1 MYILKSEPWR
11 LIIGMLFKR
20 NFKKTSS
27 NSEQKLSKNNS
38 SLSIKNSY
46 AQALFELSSENN
58 LINDIEKQVY
68 SILELIGKSEEF
80 KDLIKDPTNKI
91 EDQLKIINKI
101 SDQFKFNDLLKKFL
115 GFIISKRR
123 FFYVEKILNDFL
135 NICSNSRGEVQAE
148 LSAAKELNEIE
159 IKNIKNELSNTF
171 GSNIKLNHKYDP
183 SLIGGLII
191 KVGSTMID
199 TSIKNK
205 LQQIEKKM
213 IEA

>member
-1 MYILKSEPWR
+1 M
-11 LIIGMLFKR
+11 
-20 NFKKTSS
+20 N
-27 NSEQKLSKNNS
+27 KNNS

-46 AQALFELSSENN
+46 SQALFELSSENN

-68 SILELIGKSEEF
+68 SILELIGKSEDF

-101 SDQFKFNDLLKKFL
+101 SDKFKFNDLLKKFL

>member
-1 MYILKSEPWR
+1 L
-11 LIIGMLFKR
+11 
-20 NFKKTSS
+20 T
-27 NSEQKLSKNNS
+27 
-38 SLSIKNSY
+38 KNSY
-46 AQALFELSSENN
+46 SRALFELASENN
-58 LINDIEKQVY
+58 SINDIEIQVLA
-68 SILELIGKSEEF
+68 ILGLIDKSKDF
-80 KDLIKDPTNKI
+80 KDFIKDPTNKI
-91 EDQLKIINKI
+91 EDQLKVINTI
-101 SDQFKFNDLLKKFL
+101 SNQFKFNELLKKFIGL
-115 GFIISKRR
+115 LVSKRR

-135 NICSNSRGEVQAE
+135 SICSNARGEIQAE
-148 LSAAKELNEIE
+148 LSAAKNLNENE
-159 IKNIKNELSNTF
+159 INNIKNELSSTF

>member
-1 MYILKSEPWR
+1 
-11 LIIGMLFKR
+11 MLFKR
-20 NFKKTSS
+20 NFLKSS
-27 NSEQKLSKNNS
+27 NSEQKLSNNNTTF
-38 SLSIKNSY
+38 LTKNSY
-46 AQALFELSSENN
+46 SQALFELASENN
-58 LINDIEKQVY
+58 STNDIEIQVS
-68 SILELIGKSEEF
+68 SILELIDKSKDF

-91 EDQLKIINKI
+91 EDQLKVINTI
-101 SDQFKFNDLLKKFL
+101 SNQFKFNELLKKFL
-115 GFIISKRR
+115 GFLVSKRR

-135 NICSNSRGEVQAE
+135 FICSNARGEIQAE
-148 LSAAKELNEIE
+148 LSAAKNLNENE
-159 IKNIKNELSNTF
+159 INNIKNELSSTF
-171 GSNIKLNHKYDP
+171 GSNIKLKHKYDP

>member
-1 MYILKSEPWR
+1 MSE
-11 LIIGMLFKR
+11 
-20 NFKKTSS
+20 NKTT
-27 NSEQKLSKNNS
+27 
-38 SLSIKNSY
+38 LSIKNSY
-46 AQALFELSSENN
+46 SQALFELASENN
-58 LINDIEKQVY
+58 LIDDIEKQAS
-68 SILELIGKSEEF
+68 SILELIRNSIDF
-80 KDLIKDPTNKI
+80 RDLIKDPTNKI

-101 SDQFKFNDLLKKFL
+101 SDQFKFNELVKKFL
-115 GFIISKRR
+115 GFIIFKRR
-123 FFYVEKILNDFL
+123 FFYVEKILKDFL
-135 NICSNSRGEVQAE
+135 TICSNSRGEIQAE

-159 IKNIKNELSNTF
+159 INNIKNELSNTF
-171 GSNIKLNHKYDP
+171 GSNIKLNQKYDP

>member
-1 MYILKSEPWR
+1 M
-11 LIIGMLFKR
+11 
-20 NFKKTSS
+20 SS
-27 NSEQKLSKNNS
+27 NSSTSLSKN
-38 SLSIKNSY
+38 SY
-46 AQALFELSSENN
+46 SQALFELASEKNSINN
-58 LINDIEKQVY
+58 IEVQVSAILGLID
-68 SILELIGKSEEF
+68 KSKDF

-91 EDQLKIINKI
+91 EDQLKAINQI
-101 SDQFKFNDLLKKFL
+101 SNQFKFNELLKKFL
-115 GFIISKRR
+115 GFLISKRR

-135 NICSNSRGEVQAE
+135 FICLNSRGEIQAE
-148 LSAAKELNEIE
+148 LSTAKNLNENE
-159 IKNIKNELSNTF
+159 INNIKSELSSTF
-171 GSNIKLNHKYDP
+171 GSNIKLKQKYDP

>member
-1 MYILKSEPWR
+1 MFVCYLSE
-11 LIIGMLFKR
+11 IFI
-20 NFKKTSS
+20 TSS

-38 SLSIKNSY
+38 TLSTKNSY
-46 AQALFELSSENN
+46 SQALFELSSENN
-58 LINDIEKQVY
+58 LTNDIELQTN
-68 SILELIGKSEEF
+68 SILKLINNS
-80 KDLIKDPTNKI
+80 KDFRELIKDPTNKI

-101 SDQFKFNDLLKKFL
+101 SDQFKFSELLKKFL

-123 FFYVEKILNDFL
+123 FFYIEKILNDFL
-135 NICSNSRGEVQAE
+135 TICSNSRGEIHAE
-148 LSAAKELNEIE
+148 LSSAKELNENE
-159 IKNIKNELSNTF
+159 VKNIKNELSNTY
-171 GSNIKLNHKYDP
+171 GSNIKLNHKHDP